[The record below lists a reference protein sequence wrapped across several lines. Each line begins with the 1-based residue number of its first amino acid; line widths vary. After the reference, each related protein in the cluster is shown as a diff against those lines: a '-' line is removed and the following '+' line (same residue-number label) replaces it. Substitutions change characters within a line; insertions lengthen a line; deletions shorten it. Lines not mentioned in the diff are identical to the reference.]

1 MGLVA
6 LRPSTARWL
15 YLSGFL
21 ASALVSWALRDYG
34 APALKFAPAL
44 AKGCS
49 SGGNTGGAA
58 ALLSFSSSAATAT
71 CLGKS
76 AVLRVAFGSALF
88 FAAHAVALLC
98 VTRSGDPR
106 LYFHTGC
113 PPLQLAAWAA
123 LAGSGFALPAAAV
136 SGFGHVARIGAGLF
150 VLLQALILIEFVF
163 SVNSFLV
170 ERSEEGSPVATALLV
185 LGSFV
190 LFAAA
195 LAGLVVLFL
204 FWAPRP
210 SCSLSS
216 LVLAETL
223 ILILIFTVVSL
234 TPCRQKAAGL
244 FTSAA
249 MAAWTVYLA
258 WGALASLPP
267 GFKCAPR
274 EALLLVSSSGAKTK
288 TNGSVLALRI
298 AGLVVTFLSLCYATF
313 SASGSHAALST
324 ANAAERGEQQQ
335 KKEAEDEGDDESE
348 LSYRPDFF
356 HATFAFA
363 ACYLAMILVSWS
375 WTTSSAKGE
384 GPEGAKALLV
394 VDRSM
399 ASFGVRFA
407 SLVLSQALYLLAG
420 DLHGAGF
427 RLIGFSWRGERGRG
441 V

>member
-1 MGLVA
+1 MGLLA

-34 APALKFAPAL
+34 APALKLAPAL

-49 SGGNTGGAA
+49 SGSNSSSVGGAA
-58 ALLSFSSSAATAT
+58 ALLEFSSPSTAT

-76 AVLRVAFGSALF
+76 AVLRVAFGSTLF
-88 FAAHAVALLC
+88 FAAHSLLLLC
-98 VTRSGDPR
+98 VTNAGNPR
-106 LYFHTGC
+106 LYLHTGC

-123 LAGSGFALPAAAV
+123 LVGSGFALPAVAV

-150 VLLQALILIEFVF
+150 LLLQALILIEWVF
-163 SVNSFLV
+163 SINSFLV
-170 ERSEEGSPVATALLV
+170 EKSEEGSPVATALLLV
-185 LGSFV
+185 GSF
-190 LFAAA
+190 LLYAGA
-195 LAGLVVLFL
+195 LTGLVFLFI

-210 SCSLSS
+210 SCSLST
-216 LVLAETL
+216 LVLSETL
-223 ILILIFTVVSL
+223 ILILIFTFVSL

-249 MAAWTVYLA
+249 MASWTVYLA
-258 WGALASLPP
+258 WSALASLPP

-274 EALLLVSSSGAKTK
+274 GALLVSGSGSGGKK

-298 AGLVVTFLSLCYATF
+298 AGLVITFISLCYATF

-324 ANAAERGEQQQ
+324 ANAAERGEAAKE
-335 KKEAEDEGDDESE
+335 KKETDDDAEGDAE
-348 LSYRPDFF
+348 LSYRPAFF
-356 HATFAFA
+356 HATFAAA

-375 WTTSSAKGE
+375 WASTATKDNSE
-384 GPEGAKALLV
+384 GLLV

-399 ASFGVRFA
+399 ASFGVKFA
-407 SLVLSQALYLLAG
+407 SLILSQVLYLAALLAP
-420 DLHGAGF
+420 A
-427 RLIGFSWRGERGRG
+427 ICTGREFD
-441 V
+441 

>member
-1 MGLVA
+1 M
-6 LRPSTARWL
+6 
-15 YLSGFL
+15 
-21 ASALVSWALRDYG
+21 
-34 APALKFAPAL
+34 
-44 AKGCS
+44 
-49 SGGNTGGAA
+49 
-58 ALLSFSSSAATAT
+58 
-71 CLGKS
+71 
-76 AVLRVAFGSALF
+76 
-88 FAAHAVALLC
+88 
-98 VTRSGDPR
+98 
-106 LYFHTGC
+106 
-113 PPLQLAAWAA
+113 
-123 LAGSGFALPAAAV
+123 
-136 SGFGHVARIGAGLF
+136 
-150 VLLQALILIEFVF
+150 LLQALILIEFVF
-163 SVNSFLV
+163 SINSFLV

-185 LGSFV
+185 LGSFL

-216 LVLAETL
+216 LVLAEAL
-223 ILILIFTVVSL
+223 ILIMVCPVVSL
-234 TPCRQKAAGL
+234 TPCRQRAAGL

-274 EALLLVSSSGAKTK
+274 EALLLVSSSSSGAKTK

-335 KKEAEDEGDDESE
+335 KKEAEDDGDSDAE

-375 WTTSSAKGE
+375 WATTSATKEGGAEGE
-384 GPEGAKALLV
+384 SLLV

-407 SLVLSQALYLLAG
+407 SLFLSQALYLLA
-420 DLHGAGF
+420 LLAPA
-427 RLIGFSWRGERGRG
+427 ICTGRDFD
-441 V
+441 

>member
-1 MGLVA
+1 MGLLA

-34 APALKFAPAL
+34 APGLKFAPAL
-44 AKGCS
+44 AKGCGPGPS
-49 SGGNTGGAA
+49 SSGGAA
-58 ALLSFSSSAATAT
+58 ASLLSFSSTAAQRA

-76 AVLRVAFGSALF
+76 AVLRVAFGSAVF
-88 FAAHAVALLC
+88 FAAHSLGLLC
-98 VTRSGDPR
+98 VARAGDPR
-106 LYFHTGC
+106 LLLHTGC

-150 VLLQALILIEFVF
+150 VLLQSLILLEFVF

-170 ERSEEGSPVATALLV
+170 ERSEEGSRAASALLV

-190 LFAAA
+190 LFGAA
-195 LAGLVVLFL
+195 LAGLVILFV
-204 FWAPRP
+204 FWAPRA
-210 SCSLSS
+210 SCSLST

-223 ILILIFTVVSL
+223 VGILAFTAVSL
-234 TPCRQKAAGL
+234 APCRQKAAGL

-249 MAAWTVYLA
+249 MAAWTVYLS

-267 GFKCAPR
+267 GFACAPR
-274 EALLLVSSSGAKTK
+274 EALLLVSSSSSSSGSSGSGRMR

-298 AGLVVTFLSLCYATF
+298 ASLVVTLLSLCYATF

-324 ANAAERGEQQQ
+324 ANAAERGQANRET
-335 KKEAEDEGDDESE
+335 KRDTDDDAEGDAE

-356 HATFAFA
+356 HATFALA

-375 WTTSSAKGE
+375 WASSSSTSEDPGGS
-384 GPEGAKALLV
+384 LLV

-407 SLVLSQALYLLAG
+407 SLILSQVLYLAALLAP
-420 DLHGAGF
+420 AVCT
-427 RLIGFSWRGERGRG
+427 GREFD
-441 V
+441 

>member
-1 MGLVA
+1 MGLLCA

-34 APALKFAPAL
+34 SPALKFAPAL

-49 SGGNTGGAA
+49 SSNGSSTAAA
-58 ALLSFSSSAATAT
+58 ALLSFSSSSAATAT

-76 AVLRVAFGSALF
+76 AVLRIAFGSALF
-88 FAAHAVALLC
+88 FAAHSFLLLC
-98 VTRSGDPR
+98 VTRTGNPR
-106 LYFHTGC
+106 LHFHTGC

-136 SGFGHVARIGAGLF
+136 SGVGHVARMGAGLF
-150 VLLQALILIEFVF
+150 VLLQALILIECVF

-170 ERSEEGSPVATALLV
+170 ERSEEGSPVAAALLV
-185 LGSFV
+185 LGSFL

-195 LAGLVVLFL
+195 LAGLVVLFI
-204 FWAPRP
+204 FWAPKP
-210 SCSLSS
+210 SCSLST

-223 ILILIFTVVSL
+223 VVILIFTSVSL

-249 MAAWTVYLA
+249 MAAWTVFLA

-274 EALLLVSSSGAKTK
+274 EALLLVSPSSSGGGGGGTK
-288 TNGSVLALRI
+288 TNKSVLALRI
-298 AGLVVTFLSLCYATF
+298 ASLLVTFLSLCYSTF

-324 ANAAERGEQQQ
+324 ANAAERGEQRQ
-335 KKEAEDEGDDESE
+335 KKEGEDEADSDSE

-356 HATFAFA
+356 HATFACA

-375 WTTSSAKGE
+375 WARGSAKEAGG
-384 GPEGAKALLV
+384 GPSEALLV

-399 ASFGVRFA
+399 ASFWVKVA
-407 SLVLSQALYLLAG
+407 SLVLSQALYLLA
-420 DLHGAGF
+420 LLAPA
-427 RLIGFSWRGERGRG
+427 ICTGRDFD
-441 V
+441 